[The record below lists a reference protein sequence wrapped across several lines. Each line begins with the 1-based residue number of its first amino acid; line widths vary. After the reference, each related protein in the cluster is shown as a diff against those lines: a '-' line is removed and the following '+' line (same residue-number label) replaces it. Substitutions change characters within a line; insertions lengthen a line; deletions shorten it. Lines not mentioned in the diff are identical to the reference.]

1 MTCHISFRMICHIF
15 GTGGAGAAATD
26 GVSGAGVAEMA
37 VGVAGV
43 AATADAVGA
52 DAAGA
57 GAAPEDPGA
66 GGPRRPRARRLPR
79 WAGELVRLVLL
90 LVATSM
96 VTFALVGLSP
106 IDPVQ
111 MNLGQASYARMD
123 AAQRA
128 QLASYWGA
136 DLPIWQ
142 RYLNWAG
149 SALAGDLGQSLRY
162 NAPVAQVVGERAANS
177 LVLMLVAWL
186 LSGALGL
193 GLGVLA
199 GARRGRLADRLVRG
213 WCYLLSSTPTFWL
226 GLVALMVFAVWLRW
240 FPLGFSVPIGV
251 DAAQVSWADKAYHLV
266 LPALVLSV
274 TGVANIALH
283 TREKVIDV
291 LESDYVRF
299 ALARGESTGEVLR
312 RHGLRNLVIPAIT
325 LECAQVSEVFGG
337 SVLVEQVFSY
347 PGLGQAAVTA
357 GLGGDA
363 SLLVAIALVSALIV
377 FGGNAVANVLYG
389 VIDPRMREGEVRHAA

>member
-1 MTCHISFRMICHIF
+1 M
-15 GTGGAGAAATD
+15 
-26 GVSGAGVAEMA
+26 
-37 VGVAGV
+37 
-43 AATADAVGA
+43 
-52 DAAGA
+52 
-57 GAAPEDPGA
+57 
-66 GGPRRPRARRLPR
+66 
-79 WAGELVRLVLL
+79 GEVVRLALL
-90 LVATSM
+90 LVATSV
-96 VTFALVGLSP
+96 VTFALVGASP

-123 AAQRA
+123 PAQRA
-128 QLASYWGA
+128 QLASYWGT

-142 RYLNWAG
+142 RYLSWAG
-149 SALAGDLGQSLRY
+149 AVLHGDFGMSLRF
-162 NAPVAQVVGERAANS
+162 NAPVTQVVGERFVNS

-186 LSGALGL
+186 LAGVIGLVLGI
-193 GLGVLA
+193 VA
-199 GARRGRLADRLVRG
+199 GANRGRAADRVIRG

-251 DAAQVSWADKAYHLV
+251 DAAQVSWADKLYHLV

-274 TGVANIALH
+274 TGVANVALH

-291 LESDYVRF
+291 LGSEYVRF
-299 ALARGESTGEVLR
+299 ARTRGESDAQILR
-312 RHGLRNLVIPAIT
+312 RHGLRNLVLPAIT

-363 SLLVAIALVSALIV
+363 SLLVAIALVSALLV
-377 FGGNAVANVLYG
+377 FCGNAVANVLYG
-389 VIDPRMREGEVRHAA
+389 VVDPRMREGSRHVA

>member
-1 MTCHISFRMICHIF
+1 MSER
-15 GTGGAGAAATD
+15 D
-26 GVSGAGVAEMA
+26 ESGASSP
-37 VGVAGV
+37 
-43 AATADAVGA
+43 
-52 DAAGA
+52 AAG
-57 GAAPEDPGA
+57 G
-66 GGPRRPRARRLPR
+66 RVAR
-79 WAGELVRLVLL
+79 WVAELVRLGAL

-111 MNLGQASYARMD
+111 MNVGQASYARMD
-123 AAQRA
+123 ADQRA
-128 QLASYWGA
+128 RLASYWGT
-136 DLPIWQ
+136 DRPVWE
-142 RYLNWAG
+142 RYGVWAS
-149 SALAGDLGQSLRY
+149 SALHGDLGMSLRY
-162 NAPVAQVVGERAANS
+162 NRPVTEVVGERSLNS
-177 LVLMLVAWL
+177 LALMAVAWV
-186 LSGALGL
+186 LSGAIGL
-193 GLGVLA
+193 ALGVVA
-199 GARRGRLADRLVRG
+199 GTCRGRAPDRLVRA

-240 FPLGFSVPIGV
+240 APLGFSVPIGV
-251 DAAQVSWADKAYHLV
+251 DAASVSWSDKLYHLV

-299 ALARGESTGEVLR
+299 ARARGESTGEIVR
-312 RHGLRNLVIPAIT
+312 RHGLRNLVLPAIT
-325 LECAQVSEVFGG
+325 LQFSSISEIFGG

-363 SLLVAIALVSALIV
+363 SLLVAIALASALIV
-377 FGGNAVANVLYG
+377 FGGNLCANVLYG
-389 VIDPRMREGEVRHAA
+389 VVDPRMREGARHVM